1 MPELFH
7 VLTLQLVPQ
16 VKVSPNKFQYSMLVP
31 LFYVKLHF
39 GRVQKKSM
47 EFSILSKT
55 HPPHS
60 PSISKSQKVKKVGS
74 INANLGQSVERYSE
88 HNNVIKEYLVSL
100 NEEVKAVQKD
110 NLRKAEE
117 IIQNIQE
124 GVNMTCNHSDII
136 LKQIKV
142 FKDEVFNLEEE
153 NLRKIEYIGLQLLGI
168 QVRIN
173 FKNIYK

>member
-1 MPELFH
+1 M
-7 VLTLQLVPQ
+7 
-16 VKVSPNKFQYSMLVP
+16 
-31 LFYVKLHF
+31 
-39 GRVQKKSM
+39 
-47 EFSILSKT
+47 
-55 HPPHS
+55 
-60 PSISKSQKVKKVGS
+60 KKVGS

>member
-1 MPELFH
+1 MEQLG
-7 VLTLQLVPQ
+7 TLKEEVHS
-16 VKVSPNKFQYSMLVP
+16 VKEEQNKNYNNVNLQYL
-31 LFYVKLHF
+31 K
-39 GRVQKKSM
+39 
-47 EFSILSKT
+47 ILEE
-55 HPPHS
+55 
-60 PSISKSQKVKKVGS
+60 VKKAGS

-100 NEEVKAVQKD
+100 NEEVKGVQKD

-117 IIQNIQE
+117 ISQNIQK
-124 GVNMTCNHSDII
+124 GVKMTNNYSDII